1 MNKEVIYKFYDLES
15 LTQEE
20 LNGLARERN
29 TLAEENK
36 QLKETINKARN
47 NIITDI
53 AMIKKQYVEKPE
65 IIMRLEQTIKI
76 LGDKE

>member
-1 MNKEVIYKFYDLES
+1 MNQEVIYKFYDLES

-29 TLAEENK
+29 TLAEEKK

-47 NIITDI
+47 NIIKDI

-76 LGDKE
+76 LGGKE